1 MTKYYVENWDTD
13 EVIAEFDTYEQ
24 RQEWIKKNVT
34 IRPNDGGYL
43 EDGTH
48 IAIYEF

>member
-1 MTKYYVENWDTD
+1 MTKYYVENWDTE

-24 RQEWIKKNVT
+24 RQEWINKNVT
-34 IRPNDGGYL
+34 IRSDGGYL